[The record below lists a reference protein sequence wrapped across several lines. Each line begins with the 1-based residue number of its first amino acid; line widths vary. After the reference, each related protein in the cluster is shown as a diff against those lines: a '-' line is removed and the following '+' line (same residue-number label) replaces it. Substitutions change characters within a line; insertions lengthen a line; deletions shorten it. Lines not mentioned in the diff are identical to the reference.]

1 LTRAGRWALGAAVA
15 ALVAL
20 AGDAALREQ
29 RADAQRERGAALFR
43 GDAALPGRVAG
54 HDTALPA
61 LATRCSN
68 CHEAPAAAPS
78 ALASAPY
85 AAPLTAAHLMSLRV
99 RRGGPATV
107 YDAARL
113 CALLRSGTDPA
124 HVMIATTM
132 PRYDITEAQ
141 CQDLWAHLVSR

>member
-1 LTRAGRWALGAAVA
+1 MTRGGRWALGAAVA

-20 AGDAALREQ
+20 AGDAALR
-29 RADAQRERGAALFR
+29 AHGAGAQRERGAALFR
-43 GDAALPGRVAG
+43 GDAVLPGRLVG
-54 HDTALPA
+54 HDAPLPP
-61 LATRCSN
+61 LATRCTN
-68 CHEAPAAAPS
+68 CHEAPTAAP
-78 ALASAPY
+78 AAVASGPY
-85 AAPLTAAHLMSLRV
+85 AAPLTAAHLASLRV
-99 RRGGPATV
+99 RRGGPATL

-132 PRYDITEAQ
+132 PRYDITDAQ